1 MRAEEDLLK
10 LRQEQKKLQEG
21 PAQRDER
28 IAHLQQRVQA
38 LEVRLVKASH
48 NAHLPPSWDRFVR
61 QPMSLCQEC
70 VDLLACSRGHVAQS
84 SDPSFILDY
93 LRNYHFWVYD

>member
-1 MRAEEDLLK
+1 MRAVEELLK
-10 LRQEQKKLQEG
+10 LRQEQKQLQVG

-48 NAHLPPSWDRFVR
+48 NAHLPPSSDRFVR
-61 QPMSLCQEC
+61 QPKSLCQEG
-70 VDLLACSRGHVAQS
+70 VDLPAWSRGYVAQS
-84 SDPSFILDY
+84 SDPSFIPDY
-93 LRNYHFWVYD
+93 LRSYHFLVYD